1 MNDEK
6 TLPVTEMRNPRS
18 MDLDVL
24 SSEQMLQVINAED
37 RTVADAVAAQ
47 IPQIAKAVEAAAGAL
62 RGGGRLIYVGAGSSG
77 RIGLLDALEC
87 PPTFGVAPELVQ
99 AIVAGGGAAEAG
111 SAAELEDDPA
121 LGADL
126 IAQRSVGS
134 RDIVVGLAASGTTP
148 FTLGALREAHRC
160 GAMTVAIT
168 CVPGSPLAQAAG
180 IAITPLVGPEVLT
193 GSTRM
198 KAATAQKLVC
208 NMLTT
213 ATMVRLGKVYS
224 NLMVEVQP
232 RNAKLAVRAVW
243 MIAQAV
249 DCSPEDARAWL
260 GRAGG
265 DVKTAIVMAR
275 TGVSR
280 ERAQALLVQADGA
293 VRVALQHASGGPEM
307 RS

>member
-1 MNDEK
+1 MALKLDYVSRE
-6 TLPVTEMRNPRS
+6 TLINLRRN
-18 MDLDVL
+18 
-24 SSEQMLQVINAED
+24 
-37 RTVADAVAAQ
+37 
-47 IPQIAKAVEAAAGAL
+47 
-62 RGGGRLIYVGAGSSG
+62 LI
-77 RIGLLDALEC
+77 
-87 PPTFGVAPELVQ
+87 
-99 AIVAGGGAAEAG
+99 
-111 SAAELEDDPA
+111 
-121 LGADL
+121 
-126 IAQRSVGS
+126 
-134 RDIVVGLAASGTTP
+134 
-148 FTLGALREAHRC
+148 
-160 GAMTVAIT
+160 
-168 CVPGSPLAQAAG
+168 
-180 IAITPLVGPEVLT
+180 
-193 GSTRM
+193 
-198 KAATAQKLVC
+198 
-208 NMLTT
+208 LTT

-280 ERAQALLVQADGA
+280 ERARALLVQADGA

>member
-6 TLPVTEMRNPRS
+6 ALPVTEMRNPRS
-18 MDLDVL
+18 MDLDLL
-24 SSEQMLQVINAED
+24 SSEQMLRVINAED

-87 PPTFGVAPELVQ
+87 PPTFGVAPEMVQ

-126 IAQRSVGS
+126 IAQQSVGS

-148 FTLGALREAHRC
+148 FTLGALREAHRR

-198 KAATAQKLVC
+198 KAGTAQKLVC

-213 ATMVRLGKVYS
+213 ATMVRLDKVYS

-280 ERAQALLVQADGA
+280 ERARALLVQADGA

>member
-198 KAATAQKLVC
+198 KAGTAQKLVC